1 VAGKAET
8 LISRLWAVI
17 HTNLIKYNPLSAFN
31 VVEHLTLHN
40 VPRKYYVFIG
50 MDKPG

>member
-1 VAGKAET
+1 MAGKAET
-8 LISRLWAVI
+8 LISHLF
-17 HTNLIKYNPLSAFN
+17 HTNLIKYNLISAFN